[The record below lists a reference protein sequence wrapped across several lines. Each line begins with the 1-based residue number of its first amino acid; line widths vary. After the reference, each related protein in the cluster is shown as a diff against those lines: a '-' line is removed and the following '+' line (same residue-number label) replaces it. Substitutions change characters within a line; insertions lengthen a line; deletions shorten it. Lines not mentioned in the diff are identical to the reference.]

1 MSGKIPSAF
10 FGIESLIEKVFSCG
24 RRETIADLT
33 DLYPQVVGVP
43 NFEDHAKALE
53 NLEVIFSTWGMP
65 ALSAEQISR
74 LPRLKAVFY
83 AAGTVKEFAKPFLD
97 AGILVT
103 SAAAANAVPVARFT
117 LAHVL
122 LGLKGWYRNVREYN
136 EPGKYKLA
144 SRGPGIFEQRVAILG
159 AGAIG
164 GRVIE
169 LLRPMGLQIQV
180 FDPFL
185 DESRAAR
192 LGVEKI
198 SLAEAFQQAQV
209 VSNHLADLPETRNM
223 ISKDHFASM
232 REGAVFINTGRGW
245 TVNTEAML
253 DVVSTRPDLT
263 MILDVSRPEPPEV
276 GSPLY
281 HLPNVHLSS
290 HIAGSIG
297 EEPIAMAD
305 HALEE
310 FRIWAS
316 GGIPNSSISAEM
328 LARMA

>member
-1 MSGKIPSAF
+1 MSSKTPSAF
-10 FGIESLIEKVFSCG
+10 FGIESLIEKVFARG
-24 RRETIADLT
+24 RHEQVAGLT
-33 DLYPQVVGVP
+33 DLYPHIVSVQ
-43 NFEDHAKALE
+43 NFEKHASALE

-65 ALSAEQISR
+65 ALSADQISR
-74 LPRLKAVFY
+74 LPRLKAIFY

-103 SAAAANAVPVARFT
+103 SAAAANAIPVARFT

-122 LGLKGWYRNVREYN
+122 LGLKGWYRNVREYD

-144 SRGPGIFEQRVAILG
+144 YQGPGIFEQHVAILG

-164 GRVIE
+164 SRVIE
-169 LLRPMGLQIQV
+169 LLRPMGLRLSV

-185 DESRAAR
+185 DESKAAR
-192 LGVEKI
+192 LGVHKI
-198 SLAEAFQQAQV
+198 PLAEAFQQAHV
-209 VSNHLADLPETRNM
+209 LSNHLADLPETRNM
-223 ISKDHFASM
+223 LSKEHFASM

-245 TVNTEAML
+245 TVDTQAML
-253 DVVSTRPDLT
+253 DVIANRPDLT
-263 MILDVSRPEPPEV
+263 MILDVSRPEPPES

-310 FRIWAS
+310 FQVWAS
-316 GGIPNSSISAEM
+316 GRTPDSAISAEM
-328 LARMA
+328 LSRMA

>member
-1 MSGKIPSAF
+1 MSSKTPSAF
-10 FGIESLIEKVFSCG
+10 FGIESLIEKVFARG
-24 RRETIADLT
+24 RHEQVAGLT
-33 DLYPQVVGVP
+33 DLYPHIVSVQ
-43 NFEDHAKALE
+43 NFEKHASALE

-65 ALSAEQISR
+65 ALSADQISR
-74 LPRLKAVFY
+74 LPRLKAIFY

-103 SAAAANAVPVARFT
+103 SAAAANAIPVARFT

-122 LGLKGWYRNVREYN
+122 LGLKGWYRNVREYD

-144 SRGPGIFEQRVAILG
+144 YQGPGIFEQHVAILG

-164 GRVIE
+164 SRVIE
-169 LLRPMGLQIQV
+169 LLRPMGLRLSV

-185 DESRAAR
+185 DESKAAR
-192 LGVEKI
+192 LGVHKI
-198 SLAEAFQQAQV
+198 PLAEAFQQAHV
-209 VSNHLADLPETRNM
+209 LSNHLADLPETRNM
-223 ISKDHFASM
+223 LSKEHFASM

-245 TVNTEAML
+245 TVDNQAML
-253 DVVSTRPDLT
+253 DVVANRPDLT
-263 MILDVSRPEPPEV
+263 MILDVSRPEPPES

-310 FRIWAS
+310 FQVWAS
-316 GGIPNSSISAEM
+316 GRTPDSAISAEM
-328 LARMA
+328 LSRMA